1 MRIFNEKDVEVQE
14 KDCDLTLGYLTPDK
28 VFVQHHD
35 AVSEVPEE
43 GHYYPKK
50 FYFMDGT
57 NYEVHGE
64 GENDPHVK
72 PNDDGLTFEYL
83 PDEEE
88 ETKEI
93 KGTDVAWI
101 VDKERQEAK
110 EAYDEYE
117 DIQRY
122 KLYTEEQLRERAIS
136 NANFEAEKIKKTQ
149 SEAFINFM
157 IMPMSL
163 EMSDEEIQQFN
174 VLIPDFQPGKEYKN
188 KAVVKYKNV
197 LYRAIQAVDS
207 ITTTNYTPDQANSY
221 WKRVDAPNEEGIY
234 EWSQPYGATDC
245 YQTGDKVTYQSAT
258 WTSAINNNVW
268 APGVYGW
275 EKDPDSGSEE
285 PVDEYPDF
293 VPPTGAHDAYKIGD
307 KVTFE
312 GKHYESVIDNNTW
325 SPADYP
331 AGWKE
336 IPMEESEE

>member
-1 MRIFNEKDVEVQE
+1 MRILNEKDVEIQE
-14 KDCDLTLGYLTPDK
+14 EDCDLTLGYLTPDK

-35 AVSEVPEE
+35 AVSETPEE

-110 EAYDEYE
+110 DAYDEYE

-136 NANFEAEKIKKTQ
+136 NANLEAEKNKKLQ

-157 IMPMSL
+157 IMPMTL
-163 EMSDEEIQQFN
+163 EMSDEEIKQFDI
-174 VLIPDFQPGKEYKN
+174 LIPDFQPGKEYKN

-207 ITTTNYTPDQANSY
+207 TTTTNYTPDQAHSY
-221 WKRVDAPNEEGIY
+221 WKRVDEPNEEGIY
-234 EWSQPYGATDC
+234 AWSQPYGATDC
-245 YQTGDKVTYQSAT
+245 YQIGDKVTYQGKT
-258 WTSAINNNVW
+258 WECTAANCVW

-275 EKDPDSGSEE
+275 KEVGESSGGDSEE
-285 PVDEYPDF
+285 PETPTEEYPDW
-293 VPPTGAHDAYKIGD
+293 VQPTGQHDAYMIGD
-307 KVTFE
+307 KVTFNSQ
-312 GKHYESVIDNNTW
+312 HYESVIDYNTW
-325 SPADYP
+325 SPEAYP

-336 IPMEESEE
+336 V